1 MAARSAFSQVSFPP
15 RAKALLSSLVL
26 TLSATTATPVLA
38 AETEA
43 RDLKYGAVLFQ
54 YYQQNYFETLVE
66 YAWAE
71 EQGGIAN
78 HGTYPEL
85 LKGGVSLS
93 YGLDEQAEDI
103 FDRLAA
109 SNLSEPVRNRARFFL
124 GKMQYLRGE
133 TDTAARNLNQ
143 IRGEL
148 PAAVD
153 AEYRYLA
160 ALVNVKLGYLDAGEA
175 VAETIEQD
183 SPYAPYFYF
192 NLAIALEGQERT
204 DDAIEALNRVIALND
219 GSAELQRLAD
229 RARMA
234 LAYVYASHEDTLNA
248 GLQLT
253 SINTT
258 GAYSN
263 RGLLGA
269 SWMSINAGDFRQAL
283 APLDV
288 LTARSMA
295 LPEVQEAVLLRP
307 HVYER
312 MGLEGRA
319 ARGFIAADSRFRH
332 ALKELDDARETLDRS
347 DVLELFVRNLNDVL
361 DESDWFGRAPSVAVN
376 RLSPFLVQL
385 MSDHS
390 FQSVLKDLRD
400 LYAIRNNLERWKAR
414 RSDFDT
420 ILAARAGGAGGASH
434 GGRIRVI
441 KRQLNEALS
450 EREQL
455 ATRLAQL
462 PQDKQSSIR
471 WLLEELTFEISKA
484 ETAIEALQAGNSLAS
499 SAHFE
504 QQVTG
509 RMADV
514 DAELVRTESLI
525 TRLEDVMVTL
535 VRTELDIHQHRLEQ
549 YQVEAQLAKVRILD
563 RSLQTLEPE
572 DEILDESGAVQA
584 QSQAAPQEGNRD
596 EKI

>member
-1 MAARSAFSQVSFPP
+1 MILRRALQQAKSLRTVAALMLALPSAAMVS
-15 RAKALLSSLVL
+15 AS
-26 TLSATTATPVLA
+26 
-38 AETEA
+38 ETEA

-71 EQGGIAN
+71 EHGGIAN

-93 YGLDEQAEDI
+93 YGLDEQAESI
-103 FDRLAA
+103 FDRLAE

-133 TDTAARNLNQ
+133 ADTAARNLNQ

-148 PAAVD
+148 PDSVD

-160 ALVNVKLGYLDAGEA
+160 ALVNVKLGYLDAGKT
-175 VAETIEQD
+175 VADTISED

-192 NLAIALEGQERT
+192 NLAIALEGQGRT
-204 DDAIEALNRVIALND
+204 SAAIDALSRVLELND

-234 LAYVYASHEDTLNA
+234 LAHVYASHEDNLNA
-248 GLQLT
+248 GLQLA

-269 SWMSINAGDFRQAL
+269 SWMAINAGEFRRAL

-288 LTARSMA
+288 LTTRSLA
-295 LPEVQEAVLLRP
+295 LPEVQEAILLRP

-319 ARGFIAADSRFRH
+319 AKDFIAADRQFRTT
-332 ALKELDDARETLDRS
+332 LRELEAAREGLKDA
-347 DVLELFVRNLNDVL
+347 DVLELFVRNLDDVL
-361 DESDWFGRAPSVAVN
+361 DESDWFGRAPAVAVN
-376 RLSPFLVQL
+376 RLSPFLVEL

-400 LYAIRNNLERWKAR
+400 LYAIRNNLERWKER

-420 ILAARAGGAGGASH
+420 IMAARAGSADGPSH
-434 GGRIRVI
+434 GDRVRLI
-441 KRQLNEALS
+441 SRSLTVARDRREALK
-450 EREQL
+450 
-455 ATRLAQL
+455 ARLAGL
-462 PQDKQSSIR
+462 PEDKRESIE
-471 WLLEELTFEISKA
+471 WLLEDLTFEITRAESALAALQGSKA
-484 ETAIEALQAGNSLAS
+484 LSDNSY
-499 SAHFE
+499 FE
-504 QQVTG
+504 QSVS
-509 RMADV
+509 RMMAEV
-514 DAELVRTESLI
+514 DARLVQTEGLI
-525 TRLEDVMVTL
+525 ARLEDVMLALVT
-535 VRTELDIHQHRLEQ
+535 TELDIHEQRLRQ

-563 RSLQTLEPE
+563 RSLQTLNPDEEVPVDPAPE
-572 DEILDESGAVQA
+572 QA
-584 QSQAAPQEGNRD
+584 QSQSSPEEGSGD
-596 EKI
+596 ETI

>member
-1 MAARSAFSQVSFPP
+1 MVFGFASSLTSGYARPLLLRVLA
-15 RAKALLSSLVL
+15 ALLLALPGAVSVQ
-26 TLSATTATPVLA
+26 A

-43 RDLKYGAVLFQ
+43 QDLKYGAVLFQ

-109 SNLSEPVRNRARFFL
+109 SNLSEPVRNRARFYL

-133 TDTAARNLNQ
+133 TETAARNLNQ

-160 ALVNVKLGYLDAGEA
+160 ALVNVKLGYLDAGKA
-175 VAETIEQD
+175 VAQTIEED

-192 NLAIALEGQERT
+192 NLAIALEGQGRT
-204 DDAIEALNRVIALND
+204 ADALDALNQVLELND

-234 LAYVYASHEDTLNA
+234 LAYVYAGHEDNVNA
-248 GLQLT
+248 GFQLA

-269 SWMSINAGDFRQAL
+269 SWMAINAGDFRQAL

-288 LTARSMA
+288 LAARSSA
-295 LPEVQEAVLLRP
+295 LPEVQEAILLRP

-319 ARGFIAADSRFRH
+319 AHDFIAADSRFRH
-332 ALKELDDARETLDRS
+332 VLAELGSAREALEKA
-347 DVLELFVRNLNDVL
+347 DVLELFVRDLNEVL
-361 DESDWFGRAPSVAVN
+361 DESDWFGKAPSVAVN
-376 RLSPFLVQL
+376 RLSPFLVEL

-400 LYAIRNNLERWKAR
+400 LYAIRNNLEQWKQR

-420 ILAARAGGAGGASH
+420 IMAARSGSTAGASH
-434 GGRIRVI
+434 SNRVRSI
-441 KRQLNEALS
+441 QRKLAEARDQQKKLS
-450 EREQL
+450 N
-455 ATRLAQL
+455 RLAGI
-462 PQDKQSSIR
+462 PDADRDSIE
-471 WLLEELTFEISKA
+471 WLLDDLNFEISRGESA
-484 ETAIEALQAGNSLAS
+484 LEALQQGKSLVGNRY
-499 SAHFE
+499 FE
-504 QQVTG
+504 QEVT
-509 RMADV
+509 RMMAEV
-514 DAELVRTESLI
+514 DAELVQTESLI
-525 TRLEDVMVTL
+525 TRLEDVMVAL
-535 VRTELDIHQHRLEQ
+535 VTTELDIHQHRLEQ

-572 DEILDESGAVQA
+572 EDVPGQNSAVQA
-584 QSQAAPQEGNRD
+584 QHDPEAAEENSD
-596 EKI
+596 ETI